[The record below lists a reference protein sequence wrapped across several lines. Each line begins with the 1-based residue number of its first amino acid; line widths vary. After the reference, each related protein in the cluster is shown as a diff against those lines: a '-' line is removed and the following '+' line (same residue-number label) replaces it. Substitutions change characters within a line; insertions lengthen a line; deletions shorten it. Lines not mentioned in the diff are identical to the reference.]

1 MLPRSFA
8 LFCALAPA
16 FACPVTAQ
24 TFTPQKIVFTGAPN
38 LNQAALTKVF
48 GIAPGKPI
56 TADDIQPALQRLSD
70 TGLFAD
76 MHYLVDSRS
85 LTVNL
90 TPQPAKNLLPT
101 VYSNFVLFAPGQL
114 TPLVQARVPLFTG
127 DIPVVGNLQQSVQDA
142 LAAILQEKGFS
153 GATVDSIGHSDQPGG
168 PITAIAFSISNPPV
182 EVRSLHVENVSPI
195 AQAKVDEI
203 AKAFAGNPYERG
215 SEDAVRS
222 RLEDA
227 YKDLAF
233 LDIAIDPPTRSASSI
248 EPTRIAVDLATA
260 AHEGAQYRLVK
271 LVLPVTPIVSADEL
285 AKAAALKPGDLATR
299 IGLLATASHIDRQF
313 TRRGYMDAKFS
324 ANTQKDPATHTVIYT
339 LAVVPGEQ
347 YRIKSVKALNL
358 NPEQQ
363 KDFESAWKLTPG
375 SPYDEDYVASF
386 LHKNTALKSLAGY
399 SASYKQIGDP
409 ATHLVEL
416 TLTFVKGGV
425 LVRP

>member
-1 MLPRSFA
+1 MFPRSFVL
-8 LFCALAPA
+8 LFALATA
-16 FACPVTAQ
+16 SACTISAQ
-24 TFTPQKIVFTGAPN
+24 TFTPQKIVFNGAPN
-38 LNQAALTKVF
+38 LNQAALAKVF
-48 GIAPGKPI
+48 GLAPGKPV
-56 TADDIQPALQRLSD
+56 TGADIQPALQRLSD

-76 MHYLVDSRS
+76 MRYVVDSRA
-85 LTVNL
+85 LNVTL
-90 TPQPAKNLLPT
+90 TPQPAKNLLPA

-114 TPLVQARVPLFTG
+114 TPLVQAKVPLFTG

-142 LAAILQEKGFS
+142 LAAILQEKGIL

-182 EVRSLHVENVSPI
+182 EVRSLHVENVSPA

-215 SEDAVRS
+215 SEDAVRN

-233 LDIAIDPPTRSASSI
+233 LDIAIDPPTRSTPI
-248 EPTRIAVDLATA
+248 VEPARIAVDLATSA
-260 AHEGAQYRLVK
+260 QEGAQYRLAK
-271 LVLPVTPIVSADEL
+271 LVLPATSIVPAAEL
-285 AKAAALKPGDLATR
+285 EKSAALKPGDLATR

-313 TRRGYMDAKFS
+313 TRRGYLDAKFS
-324 ANTQKDPATHTVIYT
+324 ATTEKDAATHTVIYT
-339 LAVVPGEQ
+339 LAVIPGEQ
-347 YRIKSVKALNL
+347 YRLKSVKALNL
-358 NPEQQ
+358 NPQQQ

-386 LHKNTALKSLAGY
+386 LHKNTALKSLEGY

-409 ATHLVEL
+409 ATHQVEL